1 MQVQDSAPRLLLV
14 GHFRFL
20 IKVPRAE
27 PVSDR
32 CALRPLYCTVGLLY
46 GQCFSGVLGFAS
58 NPPRGRGARGFAALL
73 DENCEGVDR
82 CKWPCACGA
91 RCAVE
96 PWGAGVR
103 RSALWRPVRGSSRR
117 CLSGDGCRAA
127 GAAGAII
134 ALPRLLK
141 SGGVIC
147 AGFDS

>member
-58 NPPRGRGARGFAALL
+58 NPPRGRSARGFAALL
-73 DENCEGVDR
+73 GTIVKVLTGASGLAPAAPAARWSPGAPGCGGPRYGDR
-82 CKWPCACGA
+82 FEDLP
-91 RCAVE
+91 
-96 PWGAGVR
+96 AGV
-103 RSALWRPVRGSSRR
+103 
-117 CLSGDGCRAA
+117 
-127 GAAGAII
+127 
-134 ALPRLLK
+134 
-141 SGGVIC
+141 
-147 AGFDS
+147 